1 MRFKIILS
9 FALML
14 LSVNTMLA
22 GFPVTR
28 AVAAVTNVET
38 VSVDVEDES
47 ALTSPAA
54 ASQKSQGVALLL
66 WLFLG
71 GFAAHRWYLGSPVGW
86 NILYIVTLG
95 GLFVWA
101 VIDLIDIIT
110 GDWPVDGGFKS
121 EFW

>member
-28 AVAAVTNVET
+28 TVAAVTNVET
-38 VSVDVEDES
+38 LSVDVEDEG

-71 GFAAHRWYLGSPVGW
+71 AFAAHRWYLGSPIGW
-86 NILYIVTLG
+86 NILFIVTLG

>member
-1 MRFKIILS
+1 MKFKIILS

-14 LSVNTMLA
+14 LTVNTMLA

-28 AVAAVTNVET
+28 TATAVTNVET
-38 VSVDVEDES
+38 VSVDAEDEGT
-47 ALTSPAA
+47 LTSPAA

-86 NILYIVTLG
+86 NILFIVTLG

>member
-1 MRFKIILS
+1 MKIKIILS
-9 FALML
+9 FAMVL
-14 LSVNTMLA
+14 LGINTMLA

-28 AVAAVTNVET
+28 AATAVTTVENVSQT
-38 VSVDVEDES
+38 HTNDE

-54 ASQKSQGVALLL
+54 DSQKSQGVALLL

-71 GFAAHRWYLGSPVGW
+71 GFAAHRWYLGSPIGW
-86 NILYIVTLG
+86 NILYILTLG

-110 GDWPVDGGFKS
+110 GDWPVSGGFKS
-121 EFW
+121 DFW

>member
-1 MRFKIILS
+1 MKLKIIFS

-14 LSVNTMLA
+14 FSVNTMLA

-28 AVAAVTNVET
+28 TATAVTNVET
-38 VSVDVEDES
+38 VSLDTEVDS
-47 ALTSPAA
+47 TLTSPAA
-54 ASQKSQGVALLL
+54 ATQKSQGVALLL

-71 GFAAHRWYLGSPVGW
+71 GFAAHRWYLGSPIGW

-110 GDWPVDGGFKS
+110 GDWPVAGGFKS

>member
-95 GLFVWA
+95 GLFV
-101 VIDLIDIIT
+101 
-110 GDWPVDGGFKS
+110 
-121 EFW
+121 